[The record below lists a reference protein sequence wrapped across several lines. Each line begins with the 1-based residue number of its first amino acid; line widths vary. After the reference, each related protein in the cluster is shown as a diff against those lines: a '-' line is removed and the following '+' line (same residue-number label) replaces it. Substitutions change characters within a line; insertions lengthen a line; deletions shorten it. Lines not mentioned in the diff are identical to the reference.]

1 MGYDGTWKRGTLAV
15 QNLPNYQKWHG
26 VSGKLEKCEACRTEY
41 LYLKESCEEPA
52 KFQSMIIN

>member
-1 MGYDGTWKRGTLAV
+1 MEAWNSCFAEFTK
-15 QNLPNYQKWHG
+15 LPEMAWS
-26 VSGKLEKCEACRTEY
+26 VGKNGKMRSVY